1 MKAPSVD
8 PPASVAVVDV
18 AEALI
23 VVAVEV
29 VVEAVLVEEDPGT
42 EIKTI
47 GLITSR
53 MATPRSMDNNL
64 HPHRPSLRHPM
75 VNPHISNHNLL
86 TVWPNRLLDIRS
98 TPSSNN
104 LSSAKVKH
112 PPPSP
117 SNSLSSK
124 RLCSQ
129 IPSRLFHRA
138 RISILYSW
146 LHCNINSNSNNSSSN
161 TSSHS
166 NNISNLNKLRVRHSR
181 NPQRP

>member
-1 MKAPSVD
+1 MKAPSVEH
-8 PPASVAVVDV
+8 PASVAVVAV

-53 MATPRSMDNNL
+53 MATPRSMGNTL
-64 HPHRPSLRHPM
+64 HPHRPSLQHHM
-75 VNPHISNHNLL
+75 ANPHISNPNLL
-86 TVWPNRLLDIRS
+86 TVCPNHLLDIRS

-124 RLCSQ
+124 RLRSQ

-138 RISILYSW
+138 HTSILYSW
-146 LHCNINSNSNNSSSN
+146 LHCNSSSSN
-161 TSSHS
+161 TSNH
-166 NNISNLNKLRVRHSR
+166 NNNTNNLNKPRVRHSR
-181 NPQRP
+181 NPQWP

>member
-1 MKAPSVD
+1 LKAPSVD
-8 PPASVAVVDV
+8 PPVSVAVVDV

-47 GLITSR
+47 GLINSR
-53 MATPRSMDNNL
+53 MATPRNMDNRL
-64 HPHRPSLRHPM
+64 HPHRPSLRHHM
-75 VNPHISNHNLL
+75 VNRHISNHNLL
-86 TVWPNRLLDIRS
+86 TVCPNRLLDIRS
-98 TPSSNN
+98 TLSSNK

-124 RLCSQ
+124 RLRSQ

-138 RISILYSW
+138 HISILYSW
-146 LHCNINSNSNNSSSN
+146 LRCNINNSSSSNNN

-166 NNISNLNKLRVRHSR
+166 NNISKLNQLRVRHSR